1 MERFL
6 SLLSDPHRWSM
17 AQAFRIA
24 HRGWLIE
31 RARSKKLR
39 DERDE
44 AREIA
49 EELES
54 MMDEPQAMPWQASET
69 IFSASSRH
77 SLLSQARRLAESYRL
92 GMIGLGMRC
101 QKLPWQ
107 ADQAAKG
114 GE

>member
-1 MERFL
+1 MT
-6 SLLSDPHRWSM
+6 
-17 AQAFRIA
+17 QACRIA

-54 MMDEPQAMPWQASET
+54 MIDEPQVMPWQASES
-69 IFSASSRH
+69 IFSASSRQ

-92 GMIGLGMRC
+92 GMIGLGVKCPR
-101 QKLPWQ
+101 LPWE